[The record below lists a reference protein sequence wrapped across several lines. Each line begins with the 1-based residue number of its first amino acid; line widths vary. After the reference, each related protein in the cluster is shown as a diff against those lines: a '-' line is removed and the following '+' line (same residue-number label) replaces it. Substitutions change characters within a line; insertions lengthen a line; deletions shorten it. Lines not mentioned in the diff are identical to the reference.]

1 MNLKIL
7 DNKFQSLNLVLI
19 IESILT
25 LVFGFWSYIYNQY
38 IICLLPIILLVFFL
52 GWANQ
57 SETLF
62 NKNYYKLA
70 LILPIVIS
78 IIYLII
84 ICPIGD
90 VLRNDL
96 YLSGINIKI
105 VTSSV
110 GYTGRVFRIGL
121 IMIVLYAIALF
132 AIYKT
137 KDKLLSL
144 FGSSSNEATDMN
156 FDDIFNRFIK
166 ARASSPKRTI
176 KIDGEF
182 DEKIIKYL
190 SDNNVIIRNEKGK
203 YYIDKEQMN
212 IIKEKP
218 YTENTT
224 TNIIEDSL
232 IKKVVIGFFAVCF
245 VVLLIM
251 SFVNKKDDIEYT
263 INGDNYSFVLPED
276 YLISSD
282 DSSYF
287 TLIPKDDI
295 SGDSGYIYIS
305 IESNQTIAEI
315 NVEDTISS
323 QINIYGSQE
332 NLVDYSIYDHTN
344 ENGLLV
350 ITNNLS
356 FENYYDDIDYIY
368 VKKDDIYTDI
378 ITVEFTYP
386 SEDSKIAIDAK
397 ELVDTISV
405 LN

>member
-70 LILPIVIS
+70 LVLPIVIS
-78 IIYLII
+78 IVYLII

-137 KDKLLSL
+137 KDTLLSL
-144 FGSSSNEATDMN
+144 FGSSNNETIDMN

-218 YTENTT
+218 YTENATT
-224 TNIIEDSL
+224 IIIEDGL

-245 VVLLIM
+245 VVLLIV
-251 SFVNKKDDIEYT
+251 SFVNKKDDLEYT
-263 INGDNYSFVLPED
+263 INGDNYSFVLPKD

-386 SEDSKIAIDAK
+386 SEDSKIAIDAR